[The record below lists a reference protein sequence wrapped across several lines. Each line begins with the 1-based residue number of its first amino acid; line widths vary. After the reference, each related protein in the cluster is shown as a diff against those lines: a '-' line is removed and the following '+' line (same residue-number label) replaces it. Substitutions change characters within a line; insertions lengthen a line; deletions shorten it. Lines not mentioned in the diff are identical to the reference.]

1 MFQVTNT
8 ICEQRELAPHGWWA
22 GKDSNLRRHKPADLQ
37 SAPFGRLGTDPTW
50 LKCTAELFCRRAVI
64 RCGVRNRP
72 SGTP

>member
-1 MFQVTNT
+1 MSQAPNA
-8 ICEQRELAPHGWWA
+8 IREPGALAQCEWWA

-64 RCGVRNRP
+64 RCRVRN
-72 SGTP
+72 